1 MILLPMKVR
10 SPAEGDQM
18 LNSGLRSQNSM
29 KRINSKQATD
39 NPIKY
44 KKYRTITPNE
54 GVRHMKKAEYSTLDC
69 GEVTGILNT
78 QDGNVSQI
86 TK

>member
-1 MILLPMKVR
+1 MKAR

-18 LNSGLRSQNSM
+18 VNSGLRSQNSM
-29 KRINSKQATD
+29 KRINSKQVND

-69 GEVTGILNT
+69 DEVTGILST